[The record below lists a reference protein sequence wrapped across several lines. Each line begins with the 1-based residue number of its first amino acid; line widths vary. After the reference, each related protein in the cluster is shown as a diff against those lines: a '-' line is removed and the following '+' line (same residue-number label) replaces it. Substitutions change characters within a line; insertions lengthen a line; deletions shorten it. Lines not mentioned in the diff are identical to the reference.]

1 MLNPK
6 PRYGYL
12 QRNRKINKRAVNHVK
27 SELELSVRLGRMTLK
42 DFTSQAMLTTN
53 WLVDFD

>member
-1 MLNPK
+1 M
-6 PRYGYL
+6 
-12 QRNRKINKRAVNHVK
+12 NHVK

-42 DFTSQAMLTTN
+42 DFASHAICSQHIH